1 MPRFFSFWILGPLAL
16 LLALQQVPYLNLILL
31 VVGAAA
37 WCGLLVHGFLLCLL
51 FEAVVGQVP
60 RVLIIIPLVAYG
72 GYLYLYVQQGKD
84 IDDKAREMQLSNPSA
99 VLQFDPDQYSLVLP
113 ASRAENLAQYYNVSV
128 AYSVNANF
136 LPEGY
141 LSYRLLDREQCV
153 RARSLRNNLRGQKV
167 SPAAILVGPV
177 KFDNT
182 FLSEACLL
190 RFPEKPQL
198 QQIVVTDR
206 GDNAVWKHER
216 AIMEQFVDF
225 SIDGR
230 VFATYR
236 TASLWRLSALP
247 LPLIG
252 CGLSGGNL
260 SWGCSVDFHR
270 TYQVIDGTPKN
281 VDKTLH
287 DSPESIVLGLRKF
300 ARGDYAQ
307 FKGDSRSAAFIER
320 IGAYSG
326 EQDKYKTERK

>member
-1 MPRFFSFWILGPLAL
+1 LVL
-16 LLALQQVPYLNLILL
+16 LLLLQEVPYLNLILM
-31 VVGAAA
+31 VMGAAA

-51 FEAVVGQVP
+51 LEAALGRVP
-60 RVLIIIPLVAYG
+60 RVLMIIPLAAYG
-72 GYLYLYVQQGKD
+72 GYFYLYMQQGKD
-84 IDDKAREMQLSNPSA
+84 IDDKALEMQLSNPSA

-113 ASRAENLAQYYNVSV
+113 ASRAENLAQHYNVSV
-128 AYSVNANF
+128 AYEVNANF
-136 LPEGY
+136 RPEGY
-141 LSYRLLDREQCV
+141 LSYRLINHEECV
-153 RARSLRNNLRGQKV
+153 RARSLRDRLRGQKV
-167 SPAAILVGPV
+167 SPAMLLVGPV
-177 KFDNT
+177 RFDNA

-190 RFPEKPQL
+190 RFPEKAQL
-198 QQIVVTDR
+198 QQIVVAER
-206 GDNAVWKHER
+206 GDNAVWKHGR
-216 AIMEQFVDF
+216 AIMEQFFDF

-236 TASLWRLSALP
+236 TASVWRLSALP

-252 CGLSGGNL
+252 CGLSGGSL
-260 SWGCSVDFHR
+260 SSGCSADFHR

-281 VDKTLH
+281 VDKTLY

-320 IGAYSG
+320 IGAYSD